1 VNRVPNPLLL
11 ATHRH
16 DHVVPARRLLRIV
29 TALLLAWVAFDLAA
43 VDTCALDVARGRA
56 SRQTSVAP
64 LDSRGAPA
72 HHHAALHPDH
82 CFCHGLSTGADT
94 TAALIDPF
102 FTSGSVPG
110 APPGHLVSVSA
121 ALYHP
126 PQLTA

>member
-1 VNRVPNPLLL
+1 MPSPRI
-11 ATHRH
+11 
-16 DHVVPARRLLRIV
+16 LRIV

-43 VDTCALDVARGRA
+43 IDTCALDLGRGQA
-56 SRQTSVAP
+56 SRQASVAP
-64 LDSRGAPA
+64 QDSPGAVA

-102 FTSGSVPG
+102 FTSGGVPA